1 MYKKSYGFKCKNFD
15 CWKKKFFKNS
25 IDVLSAGSFIHVL
38 LLILKLFHAF
48 HNNSGH
54 FAL

>member
-1 MYKKSYGFKCKNFD
+1 MVLNARTSTVE
-15 CWKKKFFKNS
+15 KKKFFKNS
-25 IDVLSAGSFIHVL
+25 INVLSAGSFIHVL